1 MHSVQ
6 PLEWTGFQREG
17 WEEKASPHGLP
28 KPIESTATET
38 HFIEGSQSKRTQ
50 FVRAWPEESK
60 PKEILEECSA
70 EHFMLFFP
78 LFVTEVCF
86 CFRLMLRLGDRVC
99 TRACV
104 LVQFCMSAWRYWK
117 AEDCYERLWHVVY
130 KSRHFLNVRHGFL
143 YVQAFLRLFSISGS
157 SGCHMAPHAL
167 LHFPSTIS
175 VGVASSLVITPMATE
190 QKIFSLE
197 EFM

>member
-6 PLEWTGFQREG
+6 PLEWTRFQREG
-17 WEEKASPHGLP
+17 WEKKAFPHGLP

-38 HFIEGSQSKRTQ
+38 HFIESSQFERTQ
-50 FVRAWPEESK
+50 FVSAWPQESK
-60 PKEILEECSA
+60 PKERLEECSA

-78 LFVTEVCF
+78 PVLSLKFVYVFVWCWG
-86 CFRLMLRLGDRVC
+86 LGDRVC

-130 KSRHFLNVRHGFL
+130 EMRHFLNVRHTFL
-143 YVQAFLRLFSISGS
+143 HVQAFLSLFLYQRVIWTSHGTPCPPTRSH
-157 SGCHMAPHAL
+157 CHIGGEWPL
-167 LHFPSTIS
+167 L
-175 VGVASSLVITPMATE
+175 L
-190 QKIFSLE
+190 Q
-197 EFM
+197 